1 MLMNGK
7 EVNHLIIGGEQFD
20 KSYVGR
26 KVRLVKDCLMR
37 GYISN
42 NFGLESLD
50 RQGNA
55 GTMLAGSEN
64 TIIATYK
71 DWVSIYGGWV
81 KKTDVEL
88 ID

>member
-1 MLMNGK
+1 MLMKGK
-7 EVNHLIIGGEQFD
+7 EVNHLIIDGETFD

-26 KVRLVKDCLMR
+26 KVRLVKDCVTR
-37 GYISN
+37 GYISSSY
-42 NFGLESLD
+42 GDHLIAE
-50 RQGNA
+50 GNA
-55 GTMLAGSEN
+55 SVMLAGSEN
-64 TIIATYK
+64 TIIAIYK

>member
-7 EVNHLIIGGEQFD
+7 EVNHLIIGGEKYD

-26 KVRLVKDCLMR
+26 KVRLVKDCVTR

-42 NFGLESLD
+42 SYGEHLVAE
-50 RQGNA
+50 GNA
-55 GTMLAGSEN
+55 GVMLAGSEN

-81 KKTDVEL
+81 EKSDIKL

>member
-7 EVNHLIIGGEQFD
+7 EVNHLIISGEKYD
-20 KSYVGR
+20 KSYVGC
-26 KVRLVKDCLMR
+26 KVRLVKDCVMR
-37 GYISN
+37 GYIDNSYRDH
-42 NFGLESLD
+42 LVAE
-50 RQGNA
+50 GNA
-55 GTMLAGSEN
+55 GVMLAGSEN
-64 TIIATYK
+64 TIIAVYK

>member
-7 EVNHLIIGGEQFD
+7 EVNHLIIGGETFD

-26 KVRLVKDCLMR
+26 KVRLLKDCVTR
-37 GYISN
+37 GYISSSY
-42 NFGLESLD
+42 GDHLVAE
-50 RQGNA
+50 GNA
-55 GTMLAGSEN
+55 GVMLAGSEN

-81 KKTDVEL
+81 KKSDVKL
-88 ID
+88 IN